1 MYYAAPL
8 NAANPNDMRVV
19 IEARALALPT
29 GGIRNY
35 VRELV
40 AALERSAQQDEFVTV
55 GTDRKPGIL
64 LSYWLNGSLPKE
76 ISALKPDVVHFTKAA
91 VPKHTSWPTVVTIYD
106 VIPLLFPQSQKFGR
120 AGYWHKALRHAA
132 SRSDHVIT
140 ISEASKRDIIRHLQ
154 VDAGKVSVTPLAA
167 DSTRFKP
174 QSEPAAS
181 PYILFVGTREPRKN
195 ISSLLRAFA
204 TIQDEVTHDLI
215 IAGRVHSNPRDE
227 QKLATDL
234 GIADRVEWRTDV
246 SDGELPSLYAQA
258 SLFVLPSIYEGWG
271 FPAQEAMTSGTP
283 VIVSDGGSL
292 PEVVGDAGIVVKF
305 STADLTERMR
315 DDLFERELGLQMVR
329 VLSDEQLANDLR
341 IKGLAQAASSSWD
354 TVAAA
359 TKQIYNSVR

>member
-1 MYYAAPL
+1 
-8 NAANPNDMRVV
+8 
-19 IEARALALPT
+19 
-29 GGIRNY
+29 
-35 VRELV
+35 
-40 AALERSAQQDEFVTV
+40 
-55 GTDRKPGIL
+55 
-64 LSYWLNGSLPKE
+64 
-76 ISALKPDVVHFTKAA
+76 
-91 VPKHTSWPTVVTIYD
+91 
-106 VIPLLFPQSQKFGR
+106 
-120 AGYWHKALRHAA
+120 
-132 SRSDHVIT
+132 
-140 ISEASKRDIIRHLQ
+140 
-154 VDAGKVSVTPLAA
+154 
-167 DSTRFKP
+167 
-174 QSEPAAS
+174 
-181 PYILFVGTREPRKN
+181 
-195 ISSLLRAFA
+195 
-204 TIQDEVTHDLI
+204 QDEVTHDLI